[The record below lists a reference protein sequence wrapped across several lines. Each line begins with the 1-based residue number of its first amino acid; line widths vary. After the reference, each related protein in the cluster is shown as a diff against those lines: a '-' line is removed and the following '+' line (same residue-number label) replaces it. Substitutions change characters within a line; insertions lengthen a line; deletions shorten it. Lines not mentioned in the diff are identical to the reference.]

1 MSATRHNTVRSPR
14 LTYRKRQKAPVKNVP
29 PVGRPLN
36 PEIVYV
42 YADEILDHLYVE
54 PSNDNLVRFQK

>member
-1 MSATRHNTVRSPR
+1 MSAKRHNTVRSPR

-29 PVGRPLN
+29 PVVRPWKA
-36 PEIVYV
+36 EIVCV

-54 PSNDNLVRFQK
+54 PSNDNLARFYK

>member
-1 MSATRHNTVRSPR
+1 MAAKRHNTVRSPR
-14 LTYRKRQKAPVKNVP
+14 PTYRKRQKAPVKNAPQV
-29 PVGRPLN
+29 VRPLK

-54 PSNDNLVRFQK
+54 PSNDNVPCF

>member
-1 MSATRHNTVRSPR
+1 MSAKRHNTVRSSR

-29 PVGRPLN
+29 LVVRPVR

-42 YADEILDHLYVE
+42 YADEVLDHLYGE
-54 PSNDNLVRFQK
+54 PSNDNHSRFDG